1 MGFSTVIFI
10 FVFFPVCIGAFY
22 LARII
27 EKSGKI
33 KKLRLSDI
41 FLILAGIVFYGWAGL
56 NDFFGILLYVA
67 LVFVMGRLIR
77 RGTRSRLI
85 IGICVVIL
93 AGILYYFKYY
103 DFMAANIYEFSGIDI
118 SIDRTWTMAGISFIT
133 FSAISYLIDIYRGDA
148 EKGNLMDVSLYLT
161 FFPKVISGPIVL
173 WKDFSDLAKNRDF
186 SVNNFAEGINR
197 FIIGL
202 CKKVIL
208 ADSFGA
214 VVVDIQNQ
222 TGAGIDTLT
231 AWGCAF
237 LYFLQIYYDFSGYSD
252 MAIGLSKM
260 FGFNLKENFNF
271 PYISTSITEF
281 WRRWHISLGTW
292 FREYLY
298 IPLGGNR
305 KGFNRTLFNLFVVFF
320 VTGIWHGAGW
330 GYLCW
335 GLIHGACIII
345 ERCIKD
351 KTFYKRIP
359 SVAKWLFTMFVVF
372 MGWEFFRLGSFSET
386 VDFFKIMFGIIDFEG
401 VNFTFRYYFSL
412 KIIILMLIAMLGG
425 TILGSNIIQRKAEAF
440 EKSRFGYITKEGV
453 YMVIFVIGILF
464 MVNSTYSPFIY
475 FQY

>member
-27 EKSGKI
+27 EKGGKI

-56 NDFFGILLYVA
+56 NDFFGIVLYVA

-202 CKKVIL
+202 YEKTTK
-208 ADSFGA
+208 
-214 VVVDIQNQ
+214 
-222 TGAGIDTLT
+222 
-231 AWGCAF
+231 
-237 LYFLQIYYDFSGYSD
+237 
-252 MAIGLSKM
+252 
-260 FGFNLKENFNF
+260 NL
-271 PYISTSITEF
+271 IV
-281 WRRWHISLGTW
+281 R
-292 FREYLY
+292 
-298 IPLGGNR
+298 
-305 KGFNRTLFNLFVVFF
+305 
-320 VTGIWHGAGW
+320 
-330 GYLCW
+330 
-335 GLIHGACIII
+335 
-345 ERCIKD
+345 
-351 KTFYKRIP
+351 
-359 SVAKWLFTMFVVF
+359 
-372 MGWEFFRLGSFSET
+372 
-386 VDFFKIMFGIIDFEG
+386 
-401 VNFTFRYYFSL
+401 
-412 KIIILMLIAMLGG
+412 
-425 TILGSNIIQRKAEAF
+425 
-440 EKSRFGYITKEGV
+440 
-453 YMVIFVIGILF
+453 
-464 MVNSTYSPFIY
+464 
-475 FQY
+475 